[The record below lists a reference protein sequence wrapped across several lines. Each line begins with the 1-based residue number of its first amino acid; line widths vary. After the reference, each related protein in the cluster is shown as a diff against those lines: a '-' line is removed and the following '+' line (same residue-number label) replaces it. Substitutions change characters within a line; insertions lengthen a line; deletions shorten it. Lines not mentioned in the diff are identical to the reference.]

1 MYGYIVVNRQEL
13 KIREYDR
20 YQAYYCG
27 LCKTLK
33 SHCGMKAQL
42 SLSYDMLFLN
52 ILLSGL
58 YEPEQSKKRERCIVH
73 PMKKHAVLMDEIMD
87 YVADMTL
94 LLAWYKCQD
103 DYRDEKKLYKA
114 CYGKMIQSKVGKI
127 QKQYA
132 RQAQTVEE
140 QLKLLT
146 EIERSG
152 VDDLDG
158 ASACF
163 GILLG
168 EIFVYKKDEWEGYLR
183 KIGFYIGKYV
193 YLMDA
198 YDDLDKDK
206 KNNSYNALKSK
217 ENMPGFDDWVKEVL
231 LMIAAVFAQ
240 EFEKLPI
247 IEDVGILR
255 NIIYSGI
262 FTKYQAIRNK
272 REEKAD
278 EKSI

>member
-1 MYGYIVVNRQEL
+1 
-13 KIREYDR
+13 
-20 YQAYYCG
+20 
-27 LCKTLK
+27 
-33 SHCGMKAQL
+33 MKAQL

-262 FTKYQAIRNK
+262 FTRYQAIRNK